1 MAFFFLLFLDLREG
15 CCLIRSSWIRLN
27 GYFSLFLCCVL
38 NCTRTPSQIVYLH
51 MILQLRLL
59 EETLAGAFR
68 RESVAEAT
76 VKQLEAEIEQ
86 LNRMVNF
93 WWQETTFVIFLEG
106 IINGLLVCVLRFMR
120 ERMIQGV
127 LR

>member
-1 MAFFFLLFLDLREG
+1 
-15 CCLIRSSWIRLN
+15 
-27 GYFSLFLCCVL
+27 
-38 NCTRTPSQIVYLH
+38 

-93 WWQETTFVIFLEG
+93 WWQETTFVIFLRASSMVFWYVFS
-106 IINGLLVCVLRFMR
+106 GL
-120 ERMIQGV
+120 
-127 LR
+127 

>member
-1 MAFFFLLFLDLREG
+1 MVLSH
-15 CCLIRSSWIRLN
+15 C
-27 GYFSLFLCCVL
+27 FSAVC
-38 NCTRTPSQIVYLH
+38 SIVCLH

-86 LNRMVNF
+86 LNRLVNF
-93 WWQETTFVIFLEG
+93 WWQETSFVIFLEG
-106 IINGLLVCVLRFMR
+106 IINGCLVRVLRFMR